1 MHQEKKVL
9 KALKKKVLSLPAGG
23 GSSKNPKRLKDRLAK
38 GSREIG
44 HREELFLRALTNSKN
59 VKEGG
64 CTGLAGALNREKQIK
79 SSQGTPFSARIPR
92 SISLGRVGND
102 FWLTDSHGDPNGT
115 LWLQGCH
122 MVHFAYNNLW
132 MGNFICPDWDVF
144 QSLHPL
150 LLSMHP
156 LDPYLV
162 IPFTPGDSTAVV
174 GLACDSLSGTTS
186 ETTMFPL
193 ERVRRKMHV
202 RVIEGNIAEI
212 NIMEPGLWL
221 FCRWHKSL
229 VNHRVDGIQNAGKEI
244 FKLERELK
252 FFSKSSIKSIHTKL
266 GDIVDCI
273 DIYKQPA
280 FDHPLLKNHK
290 LQREPSFQTFNGKTS
305 LNTPVSKPMSFGL
318 EKDECP
324 TGTVPIPRMT
334 TYNSTQA
341 KTLYHTMTQLDP
353 GTHAAQLVLVSAYGP
368 YYQVQGATSIYNP
381 RVKKDQVSAS
391 LLWVQKGATNN
402 LNKIV
407 AGWHVFPQLYGDEE
421 THIYAAWTSDNFKK
435 TGCYN
440 YHCKGFVQIDK
451 QSYLS
456 GKPDRI
462 SVINGVLAEIGISIN
477 QDSVT
482 KNWWLII
489 ENKTIGYFPAQLFSN
504 MSSAEK
510 VGWGGFTRARPGNV
524 SPPMGSGLFPDGQ
537 FVHASYF
544 RNISYQN
551 VSRLENIPSRYTKY
565 SLITNSDCFGLQD
578 YGYRSR
584 KFGYTIEFGGPGGA
598 CGN

>member
-1 MHQEKKVL
+1 M
-9 KALKKKVLSLPAGG
+9 
-23 GSSKNPKRLKDRLAK
+23 
-38 GSREIG
+38 
-44 HREELFLRALTNSKN
+44 
-59 VKEGG
+59 
-64 CTGLAGALNREKQIK
+64 
-79 SSQGTPFSARIPR
+79 
-92 SISLGRVGND
+92 
-102 FWLTDSHGDPNGT
+102 
-115 LWLQGCH
+115 
-122 MVHFAYNNLW
+122 
-132 MGNFICPDWDVF
+132 
-144 QSLHPL
+144 
-150 LLSMHP
+150 
-156 LDPYLV
+156 
-162 IPFTPGDSTAVV
+162 
-174 GLACDSLSGTTS
+174 
-186 ETTMFPL
+186 
-193 ERVRRKMHV
+193 
-202 RVIEGNIAEI
+202 
-212 NIMEPGLWL
+212 
-221 FCRWHKSL
+221 
-229 VNHRVDGIQNAGKEI
+229 
-244 FKLERELK
+244 
-252 FFSKSSIKSIHTKL
+252 TKL
-266 GDIVDCI
+266 GDTVDCI

-305 LNTPVSKPMSFGL
+305 LNTPDSRPISFGL

-324 TGTVPIPRMT
+324 TGTVPIPRIT
-334 TYNSTQA
+334 KYNSVQA

-353 GTHAAQLVLVSAYGP
+353 GTHTAQLVLVPARGP
-368 YYQVQGATSIYNP
+368 YYQVQGATSMYNP

-391 LLWVQKGATNN
+391 LVWVQNGPTNK

-440 YHCKGFVQIDK
+440 YHCRGFVQIDK
-451 QSYLS
+451 KHYLG
-456 GKPDRI
+456 GKPERL
-462 SVINGVLAEIGISIN
+462 SVINGELVEIGISIN

-504 MSSAEK
+504 MSSAER
-510 VGWGGFTRARPGNV
+510 VGWGGFTRARPGTV

-544 RNISYQN
+544 RNISFQN

-565 SLITNSDCFGLQD
+565 SLITNPGCFGLQD
-578 YGYRSR
+578 YGYKSR